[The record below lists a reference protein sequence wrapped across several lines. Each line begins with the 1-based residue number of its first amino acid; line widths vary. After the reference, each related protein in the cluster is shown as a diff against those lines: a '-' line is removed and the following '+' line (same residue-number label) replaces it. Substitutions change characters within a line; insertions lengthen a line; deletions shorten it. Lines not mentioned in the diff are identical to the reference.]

1 MQRKRYDGHKRQP
14 YYAHRL
20 TKNSIRLQ
28 EEVFKEKPY
37 ITRIIR
43 RVLPLSLV
51 CCVLISIL
59 CSLVFSKEITVS
71 IKQTSAVTE
80 RMARMDKTAACEI
93 HAKDEI
99 GVLAENINDLYQNLL
114 ATIENLKK
122 KNNMCG
128 KWRTESAAIKRRNS
142 VGRRCQHCFFL
153 ILSEYKLSPHWPDY
167 QTNALPAPAL
177 PNLPRH
183 LNPPL
188 PQNPYPVDK
197 RICCKQIYKG
207 KLPHFISPKI
217 LLERKRST
225 ITPGFKCR
233 IYL

>member
-14 YYAHRL
+14 YCAHRL
-20 TKNSIRLQ
+20 AKNSIRLQ

-37 ITRIIR
+37 ITQIIR

-71 IKQTSAVTE
+71 IKQISAVTE

-122 KNNMCG
+122 KNYMCG
-128 KWRTESAAIKRRNS
+128 KWRTEGAAIKRKNS
-142 VGRRCQHCFFL
+142 VGRRRQHCFFL

-167 QTNALPAPAL
+167 QTNALPAPTL
-177 PNLPRH
+177 PNIPRH
-183 LNPPL
+183 LNPL
-188 PQNPYPVDK
+188 LLRNPYPVDK